1 MYGALLLSFF
11 IICMEISSSDT
22 CCKTEDKLCGSVVIR
37 NPFSF
42 MMTLATLFPLIYLVW
57 NGRWVQEMG
66 AHFRHVRGR
75 KYIHK
80 TWVND
85 NICMAK
91 MQKLLSK
98 FHRLSSQSFKFEFY
112 YFSFLSFYFFSL
124 FYHLLVFT
132 YSSF

>member
-1 MYGALLLSFF
+1 MELFFFLSFF
-11 IICMEISSSDT
+11 LTSSSDT
-22 CCKTEDKLCGSVVIR
+22 CCKTEDKLCGSVFIR

-91 MQKLLSK
+91 MQKSLSK
-98 FHRLSSQSFKFEFY
+98 FQRLSSQSFKFEFY
-112 YFSFLSFYFFSL
+112 YFSSLRFIFSHSFITSQFSPTALSKKK
-124 FYHLLVFT
+124 
-132 YSSF
+132 